1 MRITARL
8 LILTLL
14 GLVFLTGCSGGGSG
28 ATQTNFTPTPT
39 PGASPSPT
47 PAATPTPT
55 PAPITLTSLQVT
67 PGTIAIGTGAKQQF
81 TALGKFSDNSTKDMT
96 ASVAWSSSDSAIAS
110 IDGTG
115 LATGVVSGS
124 VTVTAKSGTIQGTAG
139 LSVTVAAANLTTIS
153 VTPAASSIPVNT
165 TQQFTA
171 TGTYSD
177 GSSRDLSA
185 LVTWG
190 SSATSVATIDAN
202 GLVSAIS
209 AGPTTISATLG
220 AVTGNTGLTVT
231 TPVISFLTVSPDG
244 LTLGAG
250 VKQQFTATA
259 TYSDGSSQDL
269 SSGVTWSTSDN
280 TLATVN
286 STGLVTTVAAG
297 TITITATL
305 GSINDSAT
313 LTVVPAKLLSI
324 SVSPS
329 NPSIALG
336 TTEQFTA
343 TGNFDDGST
352 QQLTSVT
359 WSSSDVNVATI
370 NASGLATS
378 TGTGPATIT
387 ATSGS
392 VSGSASLT
400 VTSAALVSIV
410 VTPNPAS
417 MAIGTTQQF
426 TATGTF
432 SDNSTQDVTA
442 SVLWSSSSPT
452 VATIN
457 NQGVASSVAIGT
469 TTITA
474 TFGAVS
480 GPATLNVSNAHLI
493 SITIS
498 PANPKIQLHTLI
510 RFTASGTFSDNSV
523 ATNLSGLSW
532 KSNHPN
538 IASIRSNGVA
548 NGKKLGPV
556 TITASASG
564 VAGTTTLTVSN
575 ATLSS
580 LAITPVNPSVT
591 LGTPQ
596 QFTATGTFSD
606 NSTQDVTLN
615 THWSSSSSGVAT
627 VANGPGSAGLATTVG
642 KGSTAIGAN
651 SGGVIA
657 PATTLTV
664 K

>member
-153 VTPAASSIPVNT
+153 ITPAASSIPVNT

>member
-1 MRITARL
+1 
-8 LILTLL
+8 
-14 GLVFLTGCSGGGSG
+14 
-28 ATQTNFTPTPT
+28 
-39 PGASPSPT
+39 
-47 PAATPTPT
+47 
-55 PAPITLTSLQVT
+55 
-67 PGTIAIGTGAKQQF
+67 
-81 TALGKFSDNSTKDMT
+81 
-96 ASVAWSSSDSAIAS
+96 
-110 IDGTG
+110 
-115 LATGVVSGS
+115 
-124 VTVTAKSGTIQGTAG
+124 
-139 LSVTVAAANLTTIS
+139 
-153 VTPAASSIPVNT
+153 
-165 TQQFTA
+165 
-171 TGTYSD
+171 
-177 GSSRDLSA
+177 
-185 LVTWG
+185 
-190 SSATSVATIDAN
+190 
-202 GLVSAIS
+202 
-209 AGPTTISATLG
+209 
-220 AVTGNTGLTVT
+220 VTGNTGLTVT

-564 VAGTTTLTVSN
+564 VAGTTTLTVSS